1 MQIEKKKMVEPKER
15 PSIFA
20 DIDSEL
26 PEEQLSKLFLKVIL
40 EKSVDLSNPLYKMS
54 FKRTYK
60 VNLDICGQK
69 GYQLYEPTEY
79 SYKYG
84 EFLDD
89 PDFTFIYRDIDYIR
103 EKLRGDK
110 SRPALG
116 RDSDNVLQVCRKE
129 DLFTAYTKAEVGNA
143 QLFIVRIPFFKEI
156 IQDLGASQQTLPLR
170 DEPDTSIT
178 PVKEGE
184 IASLMKDMLVETG
197 NMPEDLYQKNFKGQ
211 PMKINWDID
220 GYIAYQ
226 NFEEMGYKYEFG
238 KHIEDADITLKF
250 PNPIQAKKF
259 LSKIPANYAAR
270 IVDKK
275 LNIYYKKPVLSVIIK
290 DRDASAMVL
299 GKFPF
304 YTELSKI
311 EIGPQVEDE
320 EKDTRENYGH
330 YIPVNIPVGDFENV
344 PVPYKVFEHFINK
357 ASNIVLR
364 TCPCRERYECKDHSI
379 ELGCIF
385 MGDDTKNMV
394 LPEGHGYVATK
405 EQALEHLNKA
415 MAEGLVPLLG
425 RNVAEAEGG
434 HGVEDTGKFLS
445 GCFCCDCCCI
455 TVKYAQY
462 GAGVGTGMG
471 GDNTGTLKGMTITVD
486 EDKCNGC
493 EKCIEACPFNLRVL
507 KDGKSFVDSKLCIG
521 CGRCLKVCPQE
532 AISFD
537 VQDAEVID
545 NFIAKMESLVDVE
558 DNSMKA

>member
-1 MQIEKKKMVEPKER
+1 MVEAKER

-20 DIDSEL
+20 DVDSEL
-26 PEEQLSKLFLKVIL
+26 PEEQLSKLFLEIIL
-40 EKSVDLSNPLYKMS
+40 EKSVDTSDPLYKMR
-54 FKRTYK
+54 FQKTYK
-60 VNLDICGQK
+60 VNFNICGQT
-69 GYQLYEPTEY
+69 GYQLYEPTKY

-89 PDFTFIYRDIDYIR
+89 PDFTFIYKDIEFIR
-103 EKLRGDK
+103 ERLRGDN
-110 SRPALG
+110 SRTALA
-116 RDSDNVLQVCRKE
+116 RDSENVLQVCRKE
-129 DLFTAYTKAEVGNA
+129 DLLTAFTKTKVGNA

-156 IQDLGASQQTLPLR
+156 IEDLGASQQTLPIR
-170 DEPDTSIT
+170 DEPDAPIA

-197 NMPEDLYQKNFKGQ
+197 NMPQELYQKNFKGQ

-220 GYIAYQ
+220 GNIAYQ
-226 NFEEMGYKYEFG
+226 NFEETGYTYEFG
-238 KHIEDADITLKF
+238 KHIEDADVTLKF
-250 PNPIQAKKF
+250 PNTIHVKRF
-259 LSKIPANYAAR
+259 LSKIPGNYAAR

-275 LNIYYKKPVLSVIIK
+275 LNIYYKNPVLSVVFK
-290 DRDASAMVL
+290 DRNASAIAI
-299 GKFPF
+299 GRFPF
-304 YTELSKI
+304 YSELSKVQ
-311 EIGPQVEDE
+311 IGPQVEDE

-344 PVPYKVFEHFINK
+344 PVPYKVFEYFINK

-455 TVKYAQY
+455 AVKYAQY
-462 GAGVGTGMG
+462 GTFAGTGMG
-471 GDNTGTLKGMTITVD
+471 GDNTGTMKGMTITVD
-486 EDKCNGC
+486 EDKCIGC

-507 KDGKSFVDSKLCIG
+507 KNGKSFVDTNRCIG

-537 VQDAEVID
+537 VQDAELID
-545 NFIAKMESLVDVE
+545 KFIAKMESIVDVE
-558 DNSMKA
+558 DNSMKAK

>member
-1 MQIEKKKMVEPKER
+1 MVEPKER

-250 PNPIQAKKF
+250 PNTIQAKKF

-545 NFIAKMESLVDVE
+545 KFIAKMESLVDVE

>member
-226 NFEEMGYKYEFG
+226 NFEETGYKYEFG

-545 NFIAKMESLVDVE
+545 KFIAKMESLVDVE

>member
-1 MQIEKKKMVEPKER
+1 MVETKER

-26 PEEQLSKLFLKVIL
+26 PEEQLSKLFLETIL
-40 EKSVDLSNPLYKMS
+40 EKSVDTSDPLYKMR
-54 FKRTYK
+54 FQKTYK
-60 VNLDICGQK
+60 VNFSICGQT
-69 GYQLYEPTEY
+69 GYQLYEPTKY

-89 PDFTFIYRDIDYIR
+89 PDFTFIYKDIEFIR
-103 EKLRGDK
+103 ERLRGDN
-110 SRPALG
+110 SRTALA
-116 RDSDNVLQVCRKE
+116 RDSENVLQVCRKE
-129 DLFTAYTKAEVGNA
+129 DILTAYTKAKVGNA

-156 IQDLGASQQTLPLR
+156 IEDLGASQQTLPLR
-170 DEPDTSIT
+170 DEPDTPIA

-184 IASLMKDMLVETG
+184 IASLMKDMLIETG
-197 NMPEDLYQKNFKGQ
+197 NMPQELYQKNFKGQ

-220 GYIAYQ
+220 GNIAYQ
-226 NFEEMGYKYEFG
+226 NFEETRYTYEFG
-238 KHIEDADITLKF
+238 KHIEDADVTLKF
-250 PNPIQAKKF
+250 PNTIHVKRF
-259 LSKIPANYAAR
+259 LSKIPGNYAAR

-275 LNIYYKKPVLSVIIK
+275 LNIYYKNPVLSVIFK
-290 DRDASAMVL
+290 DRNASAIAI
-299 GKFPF
+299 GRFPF
-304 YTELSKI
+304 YSELSKVQ
-311 EIGPQVEDE
+311 IGPQVEDE

-330 YIPVNIPVGDFENV
+330 YIPVNIPLGDFENV
-344 PVPYKVFEHFINK
+344 PVPYKVFEYFINK

-364 TCPCRERYECKDHSI
+364 TFPCRERYECKNHSI

-455 TVKYAQY
+455 AVKYAQY
-462 GAGVGTGMG
+462 GTFAGTGMG
-471 GDNTGTLKGMTITVD
+471 GDNTGTMKGMTITVD
-486 EDKCNGC
+486 EDKCIGC

-507 KDGKSFVDSKLCIG
+507 RDGKSFVDTKRCIG

-545 NFIAKMESLVDVE
+545 KFIAKMESIVDVE
-558 DNSMKA
+558 DNSMKAN

>member
-1 MQIEKKKMVEPKER
+1 MEKNKMVEAKET

-20 DIDSEL
+20 EIDSEL
-26 PEEQLSKLFLKVIL
+26 PEEELSKLFLKTIL
-40 EKSVDLSNPLYKMS
+40 EKSVDASDPIYKVS
-54 FKRTYK
+54 FPRTYK
-60 VNLDICGQK
+60 VNLSICGQT

-89 PDFTFIYRDIDYIR
+89 PDFTFTYKDIEYIR
-103 EKLRGDK
+103 ELLQGDK

-116 RDSDNVLQVCRKE
+116 RDKNNVLLVCRKE
-129 DLFTAYTKAEVGNA
+129 DLFRAYTKAKVGNA
-143 QLFIVRIPFFKEI
+143 QTYIVRIPFFNEI
-156 IQDLGASQQTLPLR
+156 IEDLGASQQTLPLR
-170 DEPDTSIT
+170 DEPDAPIT

-184 IASLMKDMLVETG
+184 IASLLKDMLVETG
-197 NMPEDLYQKNFKGQ
+197 NMPEELYQKNFKGQ
-211 PMKINWDID
+211 PMKINYDID
-220 GYIAYQ
+220 GNIAYQ
-226 NFEEMGYKYEFG
+226 NFEETGYKYEFG
-238 KHIEDADITLKF
+238 KHIEDADVTLVF
-250 PNPIQAKKF
+250 PNPIHAKRF
-259 LSKIPANYAAR
+259 LSKIPGNYAAR

-275 LNIYYKKPVLSVIIK
+275 LSMYYKQPVLNVIFK
-290 DRDASAMVL
+290 DRDASAMAI
-299 GKFPF
+299 GRFPF
-304 YTELSKI
+304 YRELGKI

-330 YIPVNIPVGDFENV
+330 YIPVNLPVGDYENV

-462 GAGVGTGMG
+462 GVGVGTGMG
-471 GDNTGTLKGMTITVD
+471 GDNQGTLKGMTITVD
-486 EDKCNGC
+486 EEKCTGC
-493 EKCIEACPFNLRVL
+493 EKCIEACPFNLRVM
-507 KDGKSFVDSKLCIG
+507 KDGKSFVDSNRCIG
-521 CGRCLKVCPQE
+521 CGRCLKICPEE

-537 VQDAEVID
+537 VQDQQVID
-545 NFIAKMESLVDVE
+545 KFIAKMESLVDVE
-558 DNSMKA
+558 DNSMKT

>member
-1 MQIEKKKMVEPKER
+1 MVETKET

-26 PEEQLSKLFLKVIL
+26 PEEQLSKLFLETIL
-40 EKSVDLSNPLYKMS
+40 EKSVDVSNPIYKYS
-54 FKRTYK
+54 FKETYK
-60 VNLDICGQK
+60 VNFDICGQK
-69 GYQLYEPTEY
+69 GYQLYEPTKY

-89 PDFTFIYRDIDYIR
+89 PDFTFIYKDIEYIR

-110 SRPALG
+110 SKPALA
-116 RDSDNVLQVCRKE
+116 RDSKNVLHVCRKE
-129 DLFTAYTKAEVGNA
+129 TLFKAYTKAKVGNA
-143 QLFIVRIPFFKEI
+143 QLFIARIPFFKEI
-156 IQDLGASQQTLPLR
+156 IADLGASQQTLPLR
-170 DEPDTSIT
+170 GEPNEPIA

-197 NMPEDLYQKNFKGQ
+197 NMPEELYQKNFKGQ
-211 PMKINWDID
+211 PMKINWEIV
-220 GYIAYQ
+220 GNKAYQ
-226 NFEEMGYKYEFG
+226 NFEETGYSYEIG
-238 KHIEDADITLKF
+238 KHIEDADITLTF
-250 PNPIQAKKF
+250 PNPIHTKRF
-259 LSKIPANYAAR
+259 LSKIPGNYAAR

-275 LNIYYKKPVLSVIIK
+275 LDFYYKKSVLSVIFK
-290 DRDASAMVL
+290 DRNASAMAI
-299 GKFPF
+299 GRFPF
-304 YTELSKI
+304 FSELSNI
-311 EIGPQVEDE
+311 QIGPQIEEE

-330 YIPVNIPVGDFENV
+330 YIPVNLPVGDYENV
-344 PVPYKVFEHFINK
+344 SVPYKVFEHFINK

-364 TCPCRERYECKDHSI
+364 TCPCRERYECKNHSI

-445 GCFCCDCCCI
+445 GCFCCECCCI
-455 TVKYAQY
+455 VVKYAQY
-462 GAGVGTGMG
+462 GSFAGTGMG

-493 EKCIEACPFNLRVL
+493 GKCIEACPFNLRVL
-507 KDGKSFVDSKLCIG
+507 KDGKSFVDTNLCIG
-521 CGRCLKVCPQE
+521 CGRCLNECPE
-532 AISFD
+532 NAIAFD
-537 VQDAEVID
+537 VKDKELID
-545 NFIAKMESLVDVE
+545 KFIAKMESIVDVE
-558 DNSMKA
+558 DNS

>member
-1 MQIEKKKMVEPKER
+1 MVKTKER

-26 PEEQLSKLFLKVIL
+26 PEEQLSKLFLETIL
-40 EKSVDLSNPLYKMS
+40 EKSVDVSNPLYKDS
-54 FKRTYK
+54 FKETYK
-60 VNLDICGQK
+60 VNLDICGQT
-69 GYQLYEPTEY
+69 GYQLYEPTNY

-89 PDFTFIYRDIDYIR
+89 PDFTFIYKDIEFIR
-103 EKLRGDK
+103 ERLRGDR
-110 SRPALG
+110 SRTALG
-116 RDSDNVLQVCRKE
+116 RDSENVLQVCRKE
-129 DLFTAYTKAEVGNA
+129 DIFTAYTKAKVGNA
-143 QLFIVRIPFFKEI
+143 QLFIARIPIFKEI
-156 IQDLGASQQTLPLR
+156 IEDLGASQQTLPLR
-170 DEPDTSIT
+170 DEPDAPIT

-184 IASLMKDMLVETG
+184 ITSLMKEMLVETG
-197 NMPEDLYQKNFKGQ
+197 NMTEELYQKNFKGQ
-211 PMKINWDID
+211 PMKINWDIN
-220 GYIAYQ
+220 GNIAYQ
-226 NFEEMGYKYEFG
+226 NFEETEYTYEFG
-238 KHIEDADITLKF
+238 KHIEDADVTLKA
-250 PNPIQAKKF
+250 PNTIHVKRF
-259 LSKIPANYAAR
+259 LSKIPGNYAAR

-275 LNIYYKKPVLSVIIK
+275 LNIYYKNPVLSVIFK
-290 DRDASAMVL
+290 DRNASAIAI
-299 GKFPF
+299 GRFPF
-304 YTELSKI
+304 YIELSKVQ
-311 EIGPQVEDE
+311 IGPQVEDE
-320 EKDTRENYGH
+320 EKDIRENYGH
-330 YIPVNIPVGDFENV
+330 YIPVNIPIGDFENV
-344 PVPYKVFEHFINK
+344 PVPYKVFEYFINK

-394 LPEGHGYVATK
+394 LPPEQGYVATK

-455 TVKYAQY
+455 AVKYAQY
-462 GAGVGTGMG
+462 GNFSGTGMG
-471 GDNTGTLKGMTITVD
+471 GDNTGTMKGMTITVD

-507 KDGKSFVDSKLCIG
+507 KDGKSFVDTNRCIG

-537 VQDAEVID
+537 VQDAELID
-545 NFIAKMESLVDVE
+545 KFIAKMESLVDVE
-558 DNSMKA
+558 DNSLKA